1 MLGVLRKWWK
11 AEPEVASL
19 DAFREFLS
27 MQAVFASQKSVMGY
41 CEVKAG
47 TNRDQ
52 LFAEAEFRQALDFC
66 RWESFAA
73 VLADVLV
80 LSYRLLRAHADGR
93 DAELLAALARL
104 YPVILDSQPHP
115 AHRAAHHT
123 NGWDDLVA
131 PFAARLEQL
140 RLDGVA
146 APAEVARTGARR
158 ILQVLP
164 IHENHRRTDREAI
177 EGAVRFHLVA
187 VWEAMTRQVDAPAL
201 ASALLKED

>member
-1 MLGVLRKWWK
+1 MLSVLRKWWK
-11 AEPEVASL
+11 ADPEIASL
-19 DAFREFLS
+19 DAFGEFLS
-27 MQAVFASQKSVMGY
+27 VQAVFASQKSVMSY

-47 TNRDQ
+47 TNRDK
-52 LFAEAEFRQALDFC
+52 LFAEAEFRRALDVC

-80 LSYRLLRAHADGR
+80 LAFRLLRDHTDGR
-93 DAELLAALARL
+93 DGELAAALARL
-104 YPVILDSQPHP
+104 YPVLLRSHPAP
-115 AHRAAHHT
+115 AHRGD
-123 NGWDDLVA
+123 GWDDLVG

-140 RLDGVA
+140 RLDGVV

-187 VWEAMTRQVDAPAL
+187 VWEAMTRRVDAPAV
-201 ASALLKED
+201 ASALLREG